1 MNPTPAPERL
11 PLKHFALLLI
21 VAYAFSIAVRM
32 IWVAWAADIPEFWYN
47 GELMI
52 NTNDGYYF
60 ASAAQQALEGMH
72 AYNPRLPEW
81 TGSATV
87 FLTVIF
93 AKLFPLESVIL
104 YMPAVVSSLMVVPV
118 MLIGRL
124 YGASAFGFFAA
135 LLGSVTWSYYNRT
148 MTGYYDTDM
157 FSVMALMF
165 VLFFFL
171 NAIEHRKLSALLLSA
186 LTIIAYPFLYDQ
198 GQALVF
204 AMGAMFVGYLLL
216 FYRNEEYTYQA
227 MVMVALALL
236 PLPWWMKAAGVV
248 VVYGAFRKE
257 MLTHR
262 QTVALGVI
270 LVGVF
275 FVTTNV
281 LNIIWAKISGYAIRG
296 TEQEGGLHFFQVS
309 QTVREA
315 GHISFKVTAER
326 VSGSIAGL
334 VIAIIGYVAMV
345 VRFRS
350 MVLALPLV
358 GIGLFSVWG
367 GLRFTVYA
375 VPVAAMGAIYFFY
388 AVATY
393 SKWLDSKYVMFG
405 LQGVVVATTVS
416 VLYGYAVMPGGLQKE
431 QVAIVLAVTAAVAAV
446 IYAAQ
451 RFFQDRGMFVTLL
464 AGGFGALLY
473 PNIVHVIDYKVP
485 TVFNQEEVQL
495 LEGLNKIASPE
506 DYTLTWWDFGYP
518 IWFYSD
524 TNTLIDGG
532 KHHHDNYLIST
543 ILNAGSQVLAANLSR
558 LAVETYV
565 SNGHRTVADTLLKEP
580 DGFPKDLEL
589 MTLELSQRDY
599 PLPPKTRD
607 VYLYLPQR
615 LLPIFPTVT
624 LFSNID
630 LKSGERGKDPFFYI
644 SLDVRDHGEI
654 VDLGR
659 GLVFEK
665 TTGKLRV
672 GQQKVVLN
680 QLLVTQYDRNGKLKV
695 MGQVIDPEGELT
707 VIFMR
712 SHGYCLVLDRQML
725 NSLFIQL
732 YVLENY
738 DRTLFEQVLSSPY
751 AKIYRLKR

>member
-1 MNPTPAPERL
+1 MNLTMPPE
-11 PLKHFALLLI
+11 KISSKQFYLLLLA
-21 VAYAFSIAVRM
+21 AYAFSIVVRM
-32 IWVAWAADIPEFWYN
+32 IWVFWASDFSEFWYN

-60 ASAAQQALEGMH
+60 ASVAQKALEGMH
-72 AYNPRLPEW
+72 AYNPRLLEW

-87 FLTVIF
+87 FLTVVF
-93 AKLFPLESVIL
+93 AKLFSLESVVL
-104 YMPAVVSSLMVVPV
+104 YMPAVVSSLVVIPV

-124 YGASAFGFFAA
+124 YGANLFGFFAA

-157 FSVMALMF
+157 FSVMSLMF

-186 LTIIAYPFLYDQ
+186 LMIIAYPFLYDQ

-216 FYRNEEYTYQA
+216 FYRGEEYTYQA

-236 PLPWWMKAAGVV
+236 PLPWWIKTAGVAL
-248 VVYGAFRKE
+248 VYGAFHKE

-262 QTVALGVI
+262 QTVALGIV

-275 FVTTNV
+275 FATTNV
-281 LNIIWAKISGYAIRG
+281 LSIIWAKISGYAIRG

-334 VIAIIGYVAMV
+334 VIAMIGYAAMV
-345 VRFRS
+345 FRYRP
-350 MVLALPLV
+350 MILALPLV
-358 GIGLFSVWG
+358 GIGVFSVWG

-375 VPVAAMGAIYFFY
+375 VPVAAMGAVYGFY
-388 AVATY
+388 LFTVYLRQFDA
-393 SKWLDSKYVMFG
+393 KYVMAG
-405 LQGVVVATTVS
+405 LQTVIVVAALFCIYRYGLVEGAWSHTADLITIAAL
-416 VLYGYAVMPGGLQKE
+416 VL
-431 QVAIVLAVTAAVAAV
+431 VLGTFVFW
-446 IYAAQ
+446 
-451 RFFQDRGMFVTLL
+451 RLFSDRGTSVAGLAIGATLL
-464 AGGFGALLY
+464 IIPNLL
-473 PNIVHVIDYKVP
+473 HVVEYKVP
-485 TVFNQEEVQL
+485 TVFTNDEVQL
-495 LEGLNKIASPE
+495 LEQLNAAASPE
-506 DYTLTWWDFGYP
+506 DYTLTWWDYGYP

-532 KHHHDNYLIST
+532 KHHHDNFLVAS
-543 ILNAGSQVLAANLSR
+543 ILNTSSQVLAANLSR
-558 LAVETYV
+558 LSVETYV
-565 SNGHRTVADTLLKEP
+565 SSGHKVVADQLLKKS
-580 DGFPKDLEL
+580 DGTPRDLEL
-589 MTLELSQRDY
+589 MMMELSQRDFQ
-599 PLPPKTRD
+599 LPTKTRD
-607 VYLYLPQR
+607 IYFYLPQR
-615 LLPIFPTVT
+615 MLEIFPTVS

-630 LKSGERGKDPFFYI
+630 LRTGEQGARPFFYLTRQ
-644 SLDVRDHGEI
+644 SRDNGAT
-654 VDLGR
+654 VDLGS
-659 GLVFEK
+659 GVMFEK
-665 TTGKLRV
+665 TSGNIRI
-672 GQQKVVLN
+672 GNDKVPLERIV
-680 QLLVTQYDRNGKLKV
+680 VTQYDQQGRLHV
-695 MGQVIDPEGELT
+695 SGQPVSPQGNLT
-707 VIFMR
+707 LIVMR
-712 SHGYCLVLDRQML
+712 SHGVLLLLDRQMF

-738 DRTLFEQVLSSPY
+738 DRSLFEPVVLSPY